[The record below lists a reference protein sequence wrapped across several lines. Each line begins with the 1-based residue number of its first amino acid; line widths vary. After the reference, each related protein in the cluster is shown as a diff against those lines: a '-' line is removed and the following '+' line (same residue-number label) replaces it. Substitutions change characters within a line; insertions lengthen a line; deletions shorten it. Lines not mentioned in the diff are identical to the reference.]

1 MTPNQITLIRIFL
14 IPVMVF
20 FYLAD
25 FIPYGKA
32 IAVFVFAIAALTDFI
47 DGKLARKTGQ
57 VTDTGKFLDTLAD
70 KILIMAGILLVV
82 ADQTIIAPIGAIV
95 GILILAREFIVT
107 GLRQIAVIKNVVIA
121 ADKWG
126 KYKALFQDLSIPA
139 FMLLAFFIQY
149 NILTGVALD
158 VFTYICYGLLA
169 IAVLL
174 TIISCINYFVKNKDI
189 LKSKEDKNGR

>member
-107 GLRQIAVIKNVVIA
+107 GLRQIAVIK
-121 ADKWG
+121 KRCYSSRQMG
-126 KYKALFQDLSIPA
+126 KI
-139 FMLLAFFIQY
+139 
-149 NILTGVALD
+149 
-158 VFTYICYGLLA
+158 
-169 IAVLL
+169 
-174 TIISCINYFVKNKDI
+174 
-189 LKSKEDKNGR
+189 